1 MIIESPNY
9 RIIEL
14 SYNYFY
20 RCADAAFC
28 DGVTLRFE
36 VVIATLFY
44 AVFSFEVNDIGALF
58 GLFLAVVALAS
69 VALVIGYQTRYF
81 AMALFAAILALA
93 ILLHN
98 YWDMHGDARTEAFD
112 LFSRDMLLMGA
123 LLLLVGMGAGRF
135 AADNSGKK
143 KGGH

>member
-1 MIIESPNY
+1 MTFDLVRIGWPN
-9 RIIEL
+9 
-14 SYNYFY
+14 
-20 RCADAAFC
+20 
-28 DGVTLRFE
+28 T
-36 VVIATLFY
+36 
-44 AVFSFEVNDIGALF
+44 
-58 GLFLAVVALAS
+58 
-69 VALVIGYQTRYF
+69 
-81 AMALFAAILALA
+81 AAILALA

-98 YWDMHGDARTEAFD
+98 YWDMHGDARADAFD

>member
-1 MIIESPNY
+1 MSFSE
-9 RIIEL
+9 
-14 SYNYFY
+14 
-20 RCADAAFC
+20 
-28 DGVTLRFE
+28 
-36 VVIATLFY
+36 VIAPLLGRI
-44 AVFSFEVNDIGALF
+44 AIGWYLITQTWIYVQDWAGTMDMLKAHNIAAPPVLF

-69 VALVIGYQTRYF
+69 AALVIGYQTRYF

-93 ILLHN
+93 VLIHN
-98 YWDMHGDARTEAFD
+98 YWDMHGDARAEAFD

-123 LLLLVGMGAGRF
+123 LLLMVGMGPGRF